1 MSGTSMASPN
11 CCGSIGKSLINS
23 LELDYYF
30 NTINIIALILSGL
43 LANDIEYYPYGVE
56 RALVNTAVKIDDEL
70 GSGTGTK
77 FLKVH
82 FHSCSI
88 VFLKG
93 LIQID
98 KAYDYLMKNHD
109 DILNK
114 IRFDLK
120 CGPKSTRGIF
130 LKLNK
135 NSNKLMD
142 YMVTVEP
149 KFFTEFEDKNKF
161 FKSIRNFI

>member
-1 MSGTSMASPN
+1 MLVLN
-11 CCGSIGKSLINS
+11 FLKFIFIV
-23 LELDYYF
+23 
-30 NTINIIALILSGL
+30 LIL
-43 LANDIEYYPYGVE
+43 Y
-56 RALVNTAVKIDDEL
+56 
-70 GSGTGTK
+70 
-77 FLKVH
+77 F
-82 FHSCSI
+82 F
-88 VFLKG
+88 KG

-98 KAYDYLMKNHD
+98 KAYDYLLKNHD

-142 YMVTVEP
+142 YLVTVEP

-161 FKSIRNFI
+161 FKSNRNFIFKNF

>member
-70 GSGTGTK
+70 GSGAGTK

-88 VFLKG
+88 
-93 LIQID
+93 
-98 KAYDYLMKNHD
+98 
-109 DILNK
+109 ILNK